1 MPIMVGTLRM
11 MQKQGK
17 RTMPIMVKALRMMR
31 KLAKR
36 IG

>member
-11 MQKQGK
+11 MPKQAK
-17 RTMPIMVKALRMMR
+17 RTMPIMVKALRMMG